1 MVGRIGLNER
11 HHSIDGCPLPAF
23 GHPLPRAGEG
33 QGERAAVDEVSNFF
47 HHDK

>member
-11 HHSIDGCPLPAF
+11 HHSIDGC
-23 GHPLPRAGEG
+23 PLPRAGEG